1 MGQLHYT
8 ATPANCDVNYKI
20 RAAESGAYELYEV
33 VGLDTDYHLYAKSE
47 STGKTVKYGSKTFQ
61 IGTLE
66 SESLE
71 SASAKLQKVCFIA
84 KGLGSESGAVVDAGV
99 KSLDGTE
106 VGEFNLSE
114 ATLIL

>member
-20 RAAESGAYELYEV
+20 RAAEGGAYELYEV
-33 VGLDTDYHLYAKSE
+33 LGLDTDYHLYAKSE
-47 STGKTVKYGSKTFQ
+47 NTGTIVKYGDKTFK
-61 IGTLE
+61 IGSPE

-71 SASAKLQKVCFIA
+71 SISDKLKRVCFIA
-84 KGLGSESGAVVDAGV
+84 KGLGNESDAIVDAV
-99 KSLDGTE
+99 KSLGGTS
-106 VGEFNLSE
+106 VGPFNLSE